1 LVKLGVIDPKTPHSY
16 NYATASVTFGGEGIT
31 FGEVLQPV
39 ITGSRLAEHNQ
50 EKVFFYSSSLSA
62 SRGLH
67 YSSSFVPSEHQSVY
81 YDSRLFRSFIGGSVT
96 RDDGQTSHPTS
107 SKSPFIGSV
116 TIGNAQ
122 LSEAS
127 NTFDGGE
134 PVETTTTT
142 PTQVITKEPGDS
154 KLKVE

>member
-1 LVKLGVIDPKTPHSY
+1 
-16 NYATASVTFGGEGIT
+16 
-31 FGEVLQPV
+31 
-39 ITGSRLAEHNQ
+39 
-50 EKVFFYSSSLSA
+50 LSA